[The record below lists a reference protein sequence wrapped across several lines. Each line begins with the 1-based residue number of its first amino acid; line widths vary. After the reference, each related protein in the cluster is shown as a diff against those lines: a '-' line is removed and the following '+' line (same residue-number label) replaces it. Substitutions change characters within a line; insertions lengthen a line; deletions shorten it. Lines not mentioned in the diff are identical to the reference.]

1 MLTLIRVR
9 RDDGEVGNVDGVSP
23 VDRALVRTGG
33 ACGETV
39 RPPKRP
45 ALTKRRVIDLMR
57 VGRSSCR
64 PRR

>member
-1 MLTLIRVR
+1 MLTSFQVR

-23 VDRALVRTGG
+23 VDRALTRAVG
-33 ACGETV
+33 ARGETA
-39 RPPKRP
+39 RPPRRP

-64 PRR
+64 PRP